1 MQIRGRRIGPL
12 WLVAAAV
19 VVVALVVGVGFWVGL
34 PAVPAIGQSVAIGYV
49 DMQKALEGHPRRS
62 ASERAL
68 QEFFQ
73 AKQREFQQRSR
84 GLNPQQRQEL
94 DRQMQQ
100 QFVQRREDL
109 LGGLDKDI
117 REAVE
122 QVAKDRGMTV
132 VLDRTVVLYGGTDL
146 TDAVVAK
153 LSGK

>member
-12 WLVAAAV
+12 WLAAAAV
-19 VVVALVVGVGFWVGL
+19 VVVAGVVGVGFWVGL

-84 GLNPQQRQEL
+84 GLNPQQRQQL

>member
-1 MQIRGRRIGPL
+1 MQIRGRQVRPL
-12 WLVAAAV
+12 WLVAAGA
-19 VVVALVVGVGFWVGL
+19 VVVALLVGVGFWVGL
-34 PAVPAIGQSVAIGYV
+34 PAVPVLGQSLSIGYV

-84 GLNPQQRQEL
+84 GLDAVQRQEL

-100 QFVQRREDL
+100 QFVQKREDL

-117 REAVE
+117 RGAVE
-122 QVAKDRGMTV
+122 QVAKDRGITV

-153 LSGK
+153 LAGK

>member
-12 WLVAAAV
+12 WFVAAALV
-19 VVVALVVGVGFWVGL
+19 IVALVVGIGFWVGL

-62 ASERAL
+62 SSERAL

-84 GLNPQQRQEL
+84 GLNPQQRQDL

-100 QFVQRREDL
+100 QFVQRREEL

-117 REAVE
+117 RGAVE

>member
-1 MQIRGRRIGPL
+1 MRLDARKVVIIAGAVVIAV
-12 WLVAAAV
+12 VAALL
-19 VVVALVVGVGFWVGL
+19 ALRQT
-34 PAVPAIGQSVAIGYV
+34 PALGQSFSIGYV
-49 DMQKALEGHPRRS
+49 EMARALDSHPRKAS
-62 ASERAL
+62 SERAL

-84 GLNPQQRQEL
+84 GLNPQQRQDL

-100 QFVQRREDL
+100 QFVQRREEL

>member
-1 MQIRGRRIGPL
+1 MQIRGRQVRPL
-12 WLVAAAV
+12 WLAAAGV
-19 VVVALVVGVGFWVGL
+19 VVVALLVGVGFWVGL
-34 PAVPAIGQSVAIGYV
+34 PAVPALGQSLSIGYV

-62 ASERAL
+62 SSERAL

-73 AKQREFQQRSR
+73 AKQREFQQRSK
-84 GLNPQQRQEL
+84 GLNAVQRQEL

-100 QFVQRREDL
+100 QFVQKREDL

-117 REAVE
+117 RAAVE
-122 QVAKDRGMTV
+122 QVAKDRGITV

-153 LSGK
+153 LTGK

>member
-12 WLVAAAV
+12 WIVAVAV
-19 VVVALVVGVGFWVGL
+19 VVVALVAGVAFWVGV

-49 DMQKALEGHPRRS
+49 DMQRALESHPRRA

-84 GLNPQQRQEL
+84 GLNPQQRQDL

-100 QFVQRREDL
+100 QFVQRREEL

-117 REAVE
+117 RQAVE
-122 QVAKDRGMTV
+122 QVAKDRGITV

-146 TDAVVAK
+146 TDAVVAR
-153 LSGK
+153 LAGK